1 MAQPSGPVSIL
12 LGRFNRLPRRSA
24 HTWQG
29 GIVRMPMWVDSPS
42 GGNPF
47 RPWGA
52 VWVTKPDGLV
62 GTDLAQSS
70 ETPGADLAV
79 SALIS
84 LALRYQDR
92 LMGRPGRLE
101 VVDGELGAAVVAA
114 LGDPAVAVDV
124 VPELTEVKIVLRALA
139 EHQQKGTPI
148 PSLLPAAGV
157 TVEDVRQFAV
167 AAERFYRAEPW
178 QHLTNDD
185 LMTVELPGLDR
196 RARCAT
202 VMGNAG
208 LQYGVAFHAS
218 QKDADALNGGPG
230 VPDARKAYWSVTF
243 SRADEMPIIDL
254 ELWEDFHLPLAGDEA
269 YPVPMG
275 YGPGDVFSRPSGKLL
290 RNFTAVLAAL
300 ADSSEQEIDT
310 GRWVKHAAA
319 GTDQTEVTLTLP
331 HVWQVGDSLPLR
343 GPIRHDRR
351 ANERLQADIGRF
363 LEGKDFATLDEANAA
378 VQERFSGRQFDDI
391 EHTASTPLERAQDLV
406 YKAFE
411 AAGRRRVILAR
422 QAIAVSADCADA
434 YVVLAEAAAGP
445 ARALPFYQQGVAAG
459 ERALGVTRFEKDAGH
474 FWGIIETRPYMR
486 ARVGLAQTLVELGRV
501 SEALA
506 HFRELLRLNP
516 GDNQGVRD
524 LLLGEL
530 VRARRDD
537 EAVTLLQEYKDDFA
551 ANWAYTW
558 ALVDFRN
565 GRRAEAEAAA
575 ARAFEVNAFVPD
587 VLVADPDD
595 LPPIG
600 DSVTFGGPDE
610 AIAYVEHVGDVWHET
625 PGAVEWLRRE
635 TTKHGRGARSAR
647 GGRTGG
653 RPSRRR

>member
-1 MAQPSGPVSIL
+1 
-12 LGRFNRLPRRSA
+12 
-24 HTWQG
+24 
-29 GIVRMPMWVDSPS
+29 MPMWVDSPS
-42 GGNPF
+42 GGSPF
-47 RPWGA
+47 RPWGV
-52 VWVTKPDGLV
+52 VWVTKPDGVV
-62 GTDLAQSS
+62 GTELAESS

-79 SALIS
+79 SALVD

-101 VVDGELGAAVVAA
+101 VVDAELGAAIVAA
-114 LGDPAVAVDV
+114 LGDPEVAVDV
-124 VPELTEVKIVLRALA
+124 VPELTEVKHVLRSLA
-139 EHQQKGTPI
+139 EHQREGTPI
-148 PSLLPAAGV
+148 QGLLSVAGV
-157 TVEDVRQFAV
+157 TVEDARQFAA
-167 AAERFYRAEPW
+167 AAERFHRAEPW

-185 LMTVELPGLDR
+185 LMTIELPGLDR

-218 QKDADALNGGPG
+218 QKDADAMYGEPG
-230 VPDARKAYWSVTF
+230 VPDSRKAYWSVTF
-243 SRADEMPIIDL
+243 SRADQMPIADL
-254 ELWEDFHLPLAGDEA
+254 ELWEEHRLPLAGGDEA

-275 YGPGDVFSRPSGKLL
+275 YGPGDVFSRPSRTLL

-300 ADSSEQEIDT
+300 ADSSEQEFDT

-319 GTDQTEVTLTLP
+319 GTGQTEVTLTLP
-331 HVWQVGDSLPLR
+331 HVWQVGDSPPSR

-351 ANERLQADIGRF
+351 AHERLQAEIGRF

-378 VQERFSGRQFDDI
+378 VQERFSGPTLDDV

-406 YKAFE
+406 YEAFE
-411 AAGRRRVILAR
+411 AVGRRRVILAR
-422 QAIAVSADCADA
+422 HAIAISPDCADA

-445 ARALPFYQQGVAAG
+445 VRALPFYEQGVAAG
-459 ERALGVTRFEKDAGH
+459 ERALGAKRFEQDAGH

-486 ARVGLAQTLVELGRV
+486 ARLGLAQTLVELGRV
-501 SEALA
+501 DEALA

-516 GDNQGVRD
+516 VDNQGVRD

-537 EAVTLLQEYKDDFA
+537 EAATLLREYKDDIA
-551 ANWAYTW
+551 ANWVYTW

-587 VLVADPDD
+587 VLLADPDD
-595 LPPIG
+595 LPQTG
-600 DSVTFGGPDE
+600 DSVMCGGPDE

-635 TTKHGRGARSAR
+635 ATKHDRGARGAR
-647 GGRTGG
+647 GSRSGD
-653 RPSRRR
+653 RPARRRR